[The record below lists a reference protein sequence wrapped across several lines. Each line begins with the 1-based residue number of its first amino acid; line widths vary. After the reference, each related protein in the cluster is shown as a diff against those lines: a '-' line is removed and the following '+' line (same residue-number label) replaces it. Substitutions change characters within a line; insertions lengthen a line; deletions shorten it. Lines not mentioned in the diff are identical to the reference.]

1 MEKEDILINLK
12 VLENVQVHQKIISR
26 SQYLNIEYVSV
37 VPVSLRRWLRQD
49 NRNLMLNKIR
59 LTINSA
65 LKITKDNE
73 DIQSSLSKCVSG
85 LKNLKETYSH
95 CTQTQAQ
102 LDIFIDAI
110 EN

>member
-49 NRNLMLNKIR
+49 NRNLMLNKI
-59 LTINSA
+59 
-65 LKITKDNE
+65 
-73 DIQSSLSKCVSG
+73 
-85 LKNLKETYSH
+85 
-95 CTQTQAQ
+95 
-102 LDIFIDAI
+102 
-110 EN
+110 